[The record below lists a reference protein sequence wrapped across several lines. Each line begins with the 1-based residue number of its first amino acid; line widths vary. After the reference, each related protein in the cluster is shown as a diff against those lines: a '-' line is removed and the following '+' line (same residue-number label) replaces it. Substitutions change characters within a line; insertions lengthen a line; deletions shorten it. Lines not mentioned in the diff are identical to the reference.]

1 MKLNVTVF
9 QKIPKPLGIGAI
21 QRNKDIL
28 PFDTTTLSI
37 SGVLLKDSLFNVVVF

>member
-1 MKLNVTVF
+1 MKLNVIVF

-28 PFDTTTLSI
+28 PFDITTLRI
-37 SGVLLKDSLFNVVVF
+37 SGVPLRDSLFM